1 MTMAARTFLYISFGG
16 HILSFLMYLYQ
27 GLEFLGYK
35 VEVGFSIDITKQLFK
50 VFKPMHIP
58 LAKYEL
64 ELLHILTTPEKYI
77 CYILYKL
84 YILEYIQNL
93 ILHIL

>member
-1 MTMAARTFLYISFGG
+1 
-16 HILSFLMYLYQ
+16 MYLYQ

-50 VFKPMHIP
+50 VVKPMHIP

-64 ELLHILTTPEKYI
+64 ELLHILTTP
-77 CYILYKL
+77 
-84 YILEYIQNL
+84 
-93 ILHIL
+93 